1 VRRLEQAQ
9 RAAVPL
15 VLPQAIRWLKFAL
28 ALPPRVPTL
37 QAQLGQE
44 QHPSPAP
51 QLSAVVQ
58 PRQAQPTWAL
68 QQQEPP
74 QEPQAA
80 EQRPAL
86 PPASSAQPWPR
97 RPSHLCLPWPLLPRQ
112 PRRRPLPGGAC
123 GLSPQL
129 PR

>member
-1 VRRLEQAQ
+1 MAQ
-9 RAAVPL
+9 LPL
-15 VLPQAIRWLKFAL
+15 VLPRPALRWLEFAL
-28 ALPPRVPTL
+28 ALPPQVPEL
-37 QAQLGQE
+37 QARLGLAQE
-44 QHPSPAP
+44 QHPPPASLP
-51 QLSAVVQ
+51 QAQVPL
-58 PRQAQPTWAL
+58 RQAQPAWTL

-74 QEPQAA
+74 QEPEAA

-86 PPASSAQPWPR
+86 PPASSAQPWLR

-112 PRRRPLPGGAC
+112 PRHRPLPGGAC